1 MRFEVDQKRTAL
13 AGRKLSL
20 VLSAMTVG
28 VVVITGA
35 LISSQQGT
43 SNSIPAAN
51 PSYHSSSSPLRS
63 SLISS
68 TSSNSTTTRSS
79 TTTQSSGGQQ
89 YPLVWAP
96 NSPVICDNYA
106 GADLCIDAMVAVDGQ
121 ATNVTSSAT
130 TVIQGNTTTIV
141 KDCTTTIY
149 VNNVNNGVGNSS
161 MSVSYCSG
169 SFSYQATVT
178 LLVQDAVTGQNINNV
193 EGYPLSNGCG
203 IFSTGFTRCYVYTD
217 DVMPP
222 FMAPAGRTYNITVFV
237 SNDQIGCGFQVARA
251 QCPSTWLAPP
261 RTLVWSDPST
271 TSMGS
276 GCPLDKFGSAT
287 CIPCPT
293 DTACGSFYYGSSGT
307 NASSQ
312 VKVNYVQATES
323 VCKNC
328 GAVNGQE
335 YVSFAV
341 NFENTGSSPIYIAAG
356 PGGLDVFP
364 YGNFSNYLQVVSPVG
379 CAGTPIVFPLE
390 GGQNYTLYS
399 SGCSTG
405 FDYKLVQSG
414 TVGVTFTFQW
424 TTSSQASTFP
434 EATIITAHFSLP

>member
-1 MRFEVDQKRTAL
+1 MRFEVGQKRTAL

-28 VVVITGA
+28 LVVITAA

-43 SNSIPAAN
+43 SNSISPAN
-51 PSYHSSSSPLRS
+51 TSYHSSSSSLGS
-63 SLISS
+63 SLVSS
-68 TSSNSTTTRSS
+68 TSSGSTTTPSS
-79 TTTQSSGGQQ
+79 TAAQSSGGQQ

-106 GADLCIDAMVAVDGQ
+106 GADLCIDATVAVAGQ

-130 TVIQGNTTTIV
+130 TIIQGNTTTIV

-149 VNNVNNGVGNSS
+149 INNVNNGVGNSS
-161 MSVSYCSG
+161 MGVSYCSG

-178 LLVQDAVTGQNINNV
+178 LLVQDAVTGQSITNV
-193 EGYPLSNGCG
+193 EGYLLSNGCG
-203 IFSTGFTRCYVYTD
+203 IFPTGLTRCYVYTD

-276 GCPLDKFGSAT
+276 GCPLDKYGDAT

-293 DTACGSFYYGSSGT
+293 DTTCGSFYYGSSGT

-328 GAVNGQE
+328 GAVNGQT

-341 NFENTGSSPIYIAAG
+341 NFENTGSTPIYIASGA
-356 PGGLDVFP
+356 GGLDVFP
-364 YGNFSNYLQVVSPVG
+364 YGNFSQYLQVVPSVG
-379 CAGTPIVFPLE
+379 CAGTSTVFPLE
-390 GGQNYTLYS
+390 GGQNYTLFS

-434 EATIITAHFSLP
+434 EATIITAHFSFP